1 MKLFSYKKEEQVLS
15 THVMK
20 SVDKSHLTSL
30 NIRNVAPLAGKSYT
44 QNITL
49 WWYMHDFIGK
59 QRQRSKSIIQNSSIT
74 QKGVFLSVTSQ

>member
-49 WWYMHDFIGK
+49 
-59 QRQRSKSIIQNSSIT
+59 
-74 QKGVFLSVTSQ
+74 